1 MNVTELMTP
10 RERTQAVFQ
19 RRMPDRLPKEVKLT
33 PPLLEEL
40 KRRTGSEDPYE
51 YFGLD
56 VREVY
61 IAQPSSIPDFSV
73 FYPDGVPPLWNPAGW
88 EVGEWGV
95 GSTPGNAFHFIHIE
109 HPMLGLESVDD
120 LKRYPFPDYSPP
132 ARWEHLKGEVAA
144 YHERGLFVVGFMEW
158 TVFEIAWHM
167 RGMDNLFMDVMFN
180 QPFARYL
187 LDRIVETRCFQ
198 AERYAEAGVDLI
210 KIGDDL
216 GTQRGLLMSRSMYK
230 EWFWPGHA
238 AVVAAARKVR
248 PDILVSYHTDG
259 DCWDVIPDLIA
270 AGIDILNPVQPE
282 CLDLAAVKR
291 EFGKHL
297 MFWGGIGTQTT
308 MPFASPAKV
317 VETVHR
323 TIDILGPTGYFP
335 SPTHVLEP
343 EVPWENIEALLRAV
357 EEYSATG

>member
-1 MNVTELMTP
+1 MTSL
-10 RERTQAVFQ
+10 ERVQAVFQ
-19 RRMPDRLPKEVKLT
+19 RQMPDRLPKEVKLT
-33 PPLLEEL
+33 PPLIDAF
-40 KRRTGSEDPYE
+40 RARTGAQDPYE
-51 YFGLD
+51 VFGLD

-61 IAQPSSIPDFSV
+61 IALPEEMPDFSAY
-73 FYPDGVPPLWNPAGW
+73 YPGGVPWLWSPAGW

-95 GSTPGNAFHFIHIE
+95 GSTPGDLYHFIHIE
-109 HPMLGLESVDD
+109 HPMLQLETVSDLES
-120 LKRYPFPDYSPP
+120 YPFPDYSQPE
-132 ARWEHLKGEVAA
+132 RWRHLKGEVDR

-167 RGMDNLFMDVMFN
+167 RGMDNLFSDLIFN

-187 LDRIVETRCFQ
+187 LDRITEIRCSQ
-198 AERYAEAGVDLI
+198 ATNYAEAGVDLI

-216 GTQRGLLMSRSMYK
+216 GTQRGLLMSREMYK

-248 PDILVSYHTDG
+248 PSIPISYHSDG
-259 DCWDVIPDLIA
+259 NCWDVIPDLIE
-270 AGIDILNPVQPE
+270 AGVTVLNPVQPE

-291 EFGKHL
+291 EFGSDL

-308 MPFASPAKV
+308 MPFSTPEEV
-317 VETVHR
+317 YETVQR
-323 TIDILGPTGYFP
+323 TIDVLGPTGYFP

-343 EVPWENIEALLRAV
+343 EVPWENIEAYLRAV
-357 EEYSATG
+357 EEYA